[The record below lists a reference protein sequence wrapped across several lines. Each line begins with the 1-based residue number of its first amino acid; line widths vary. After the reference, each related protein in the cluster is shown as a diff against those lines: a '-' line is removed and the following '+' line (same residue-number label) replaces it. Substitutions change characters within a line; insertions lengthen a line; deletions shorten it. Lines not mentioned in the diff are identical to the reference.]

1 MQELNKQTRMKNKN
15 NKGGL
20 EMDIAWL
27 NFGSLVLGLIA
38 FILPLINVARYEKLS
53 KHWVTLSI
61 VSLSACSISLF
72 LQIYSFYERVKANDW
87 AALMDTMDVIAS
99 VPAILLIVTIIL
111 NAITLFMYRN
121 KVA

>member
-1 MQELNKQTRMKNKN
+1 MVQELNKQTRMKN

-20 EMDIAWL
+20 DMDIAWL
-27 NFGSLVLGLIA
+27 NFGNLVLGLIA
-38 FILPLINVARYEKLS
+38 FILPLINVSRYEKLS
-53 KHWVTLSI
+53 KHWVTLSF